1 MPFGVP
7 GRHFRMRGAPD
18 CCRARPA
25 AGVPARPGVSIRQD
39 RRENHSNQAL
49 KLDPANRL
57 ALEATGIA
65 AIRRNRPDAAVGIFE
80 SMNRAYPDDAHVN
93 VIANLAVAYR
103 STGRIDDAMQ
113 LYRRVKTLDP
123 QLAQRLCDE
132 KPKGVATP

>member
-7 GRHFRMRGAPD
+7 GRHFRMRGALD

-39 RRENHSNQAL
+39 RRENHSNQAV

-65 AIRRNRPDAAVGIFE
+65 AIRGNRPDAAVGIFE
-80 SMNRAYPDDAHVN
+80 GMNRVSRRRTRDRQPG
-93 VIANLAVAYR
+93 
-103 STGRIDDAMQ
+103 GRLSPHRAD
-113 LYRRVKTLDP
+113 R
-123 QLAQRLCDE
+123 
-132 KPKGVATP
+132 

>member
-1 MPFGVP
+1 MPFGGP
-7 GRHFRMRGAPD
+7 GRHFRMRAAPD

-25 AGVPARPGVSIRQD
+25 ASVPARPGVSFRQD

-65 AIRRNRPDAAVGIFE
+65 AIRSNRPDAAVGIFE
-80 SMNRAYPDDAHVN
+80 GMNRAYPDDAHV
-93 VIANLAVAYR
+93 IANLAVAYR
-103 STGRIDDAMQ
+103 RTGRVDDAMQ

-123 QLAQRLCDE
+123 PLAQRLYDE
-132 KPKGVATP
+132 ELKGVATP